1 MFQNRIEGTVPT
13 NEYCKLKSFI
23 DLFNRML
30 RAFKVDNLDAEHAKL
45 VEMIFVYC
53 LCWGICGTFTIED
66 RKVISQG

>member
-1 MFQNRIEGTVPT
+1 
-13 NEYCKLKSFI
+13 LKSFI

-66 RKVISQG
+66 RKLISQG